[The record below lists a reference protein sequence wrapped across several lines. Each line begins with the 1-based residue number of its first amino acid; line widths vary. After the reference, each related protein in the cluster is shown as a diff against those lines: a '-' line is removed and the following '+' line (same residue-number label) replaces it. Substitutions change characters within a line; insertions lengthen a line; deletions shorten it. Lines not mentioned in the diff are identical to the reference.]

1 MKIQKLFLAVLSSS
15 VLCTSCMDNFLDTES
30 PSIPSDE
37 NLFKSTAL
45 TEAAL
50 MGVYATMTDTY
61 IYGQKL
67 CVNWQGASDV
77 EVGSGAFS
85 TENYNST
92 LRDEGAGNF
101 YDDNYNRNTRWDKLY
116 YLAESATTIVDGIRR
131 SPLMQ
136 STSDK
141 AAMRRYLGE
150 ALALKALGY
159 FELIR
164 YWGDVPYKEHASE
177 SGLGNVYI
185 GKVDRDIVYNYII
198 EDLKEAIE
206 YLPWMGEESYTVERM
221 NKGFA
226 KGLLAKVALFAGGW
240 SVRDGNQFPDLDV
253 EHHPTIPEM
262 NGYFRRSP

>member
-85 TENYNST
+85 TENYNSLAIFMT
-92 LRDEGAGNF
+92 IIITGIPDGTNF
-101 YDDNYNRNTRWDKLY
+101 IIWQNP
-116 YLAESATTIVDGIRR
+116 
-131 SPLMQ
+131 PLL
-136 STSDK
+136 S
-141 AAMRRYLGE
+141 
-150 ALALKALGY
+150 
-159 FELIR
+159 
-164 YWGDVPYKEHASE
+164 
-177 SGLGNVYI
+177 
-185 GKVDRDIVYNYII
+185 
-198 EDLKEAIE
+198 
-206 YLPWMGEESYTVERM
+206 
-221 NKGFA
+221 
-226 KGLLAKVALFAGGW
+226 
-240 SVRDGNQFPDLDV
+240 
-253 EHHPTIPEM
+253 
-262 NGYFRRSP
+262 

>member
-85 TENYNST
+85 TET
-92 LRDEGAGNF
+92 IIRHF
-101 YDDNYNRNTRWDKLY
+101 VMKV
-116 YLAESATTIVDGIRR
+116 LAIFMTTIITGIPDGTNFIIWQNP
-131 SPLMQ
+131 PLL
-136 STSDK
+136 S
-141 AAMRRYLGE
+141 
-150 ALALKALGY
+150 
-159 FELIR
+159 
-164 YWGDVPYKEHASE
+164 
-177 SGLGNVYI
+177 
-185 GKVDRDIVYNYII
+185 
-198 EDLKEAIE
+198 
-206 YLPWMGEESYTVERM
+206 
-221 NKGFA
+221 
-226 KGLLAKVALFAGGW
+226 
-240 SVRDGNQFPDLDV
+240 
-253 EHHPTIPEM
+253 
-262 NGYFRRSP
+262 

>member
-116 YLAESATTIVDGIRR
+116 YLA
-131 SPLMQ
+131 
-136 STSDK
+136 
-141 AAMRRYLGE
+141 
-150 ALALKALGY
+150 
-159 FELIR
+159 
-164 YWGDVPYKEHASE
+164 
-177 SGLGNVYI
+177 
-185 GKVDRDIVYNYII
+185 
-198 EDLKEAIE
+198 
-206 YLPWMGEESYTVERM
+206 
-221 NKGFA
+221 
-226 KGLLAKVALFAGGW
+226 
-240 SVRDGNQFPDLDV
+240 
-253 EHHPTIPEM
+253 
-262 NGYFRRSP
+262 

>member
-101 YDDNYNRNTRWDKLY
+101 YDTFF
-116 YLAESATTIVDGIRR
+116 
-131 SPLMQ
+131 
-136 STSDK
+136 K
-141 AAMRRYLGE
+141 A
-150 ALALKALGY
+150 
-159 FELIR
+159 
-164 YWGDVPYKEHASE
+164 
-177 SGLGNVYI
+177 
-185 GKVDRDIVYNYII
+185 
-198 EDLKEAIE
+198 
-206 YLPWMGEESYTVERM
+206 
-221 NKGFA
+221 
-226 KGLLAKVALFAGGW
+226 
-240 SVRDGNQFPDLDV
+240 FP
-253 EHHPTIPEM
+253 
-262 NGYFRRSP
+262 

>member
-101 YDDNYNRNTRWDKLY
+101 YDDNYNRNTRWNKLY

-164 YWGDVPYKEHASE
+164 YWGDTCRK
-177 SGLGNVYI
+177 
-185 GKVDRDIVYNYII
+185 R
-198 EDLKEAIE
+198 
-206 YLPWMGEESYTVERM
+206 
-221 NKGFA
+221 
-226 KGLLAKVALFAGGW
+226 KGLL
-240 SVRDGNQFPDLDV
+240 R
-253 EHHPTIPEM
+253 
-262 NGYFRRSP
+262 

>member
-1 MKIQKLFLAVLSSS
+1 
-15 VLCTSCMDNFLDTES
+15 MDNFLDTES

-131 SPLMQ
+131 SP
-136 STSDK
+136 
-141 AAMRRYLGE
+141 
-150 ALALKALGY
+150 
-159 FELIR
+159 
-164 YWGDVPYKEHASE
+164 
-177 SGLGNVYI
+177 
-185 GKVDRDIVYNYII
+185 
-198 EDLKEAIE
+198 
-206 YLPWMGEESYTVERM
+206 
-221 NKGFA
+221 
-226 KGLLAKVALFAGGW
+226 
-240 SVRDGNQFPDLDV
+240 
-253 EHHPTIPEM
+253 
-262 NGYFRRSP
+262 

>member
-92 LRDEGAGNF
+92 LRDEGAGQF
-101 YDDNYNRNTRWDKLY
+101 YGADP
-116 YLAESATTIVDGIRR
+116 G
-131 SPLMQ
+131 
-136 STSDK
+136 
-141 AAMRRYLGE
+141 
-150 ALALKALGY
+150 
-159 FELIR
+159 
-164 YWGDVPYKEHASE
+164 AS
-177 SGLGNVYI
+177 
-185 GKVDRDIVYNYII
+185 
-198 EDLKEAIE
+198 
-206 YLPWMGEESYTVERM
+206 GEETVCSGSSFR
-221 NKGFA
+221 
-226 KGLLAKVALFAGGW
+226 
-240 SVRDGNQFPDLDV
+240 GNSS
-253 EHHPTIPEM
+253 
-262 NGYFRRSP
+262 GRRTVCL